1 MIVCV
6 STCPCDVFPFIMQLP
21 ETSVLLMTAI
31 TLLLPMPALVLVGFL
46 NGTHGEQAVRRS
58 MGAEC
63 CESLWVHGVGRCGV
77 QVTACLFDGVGLEQ
91 RILTRAALNSGH
103 NALAHALFQG
113 KCDWEPADDP
123 RQIQNVKEGKL
134 PSDFK
139 RDWGKAAGGTK
150 YDKRPGSGS
159 NSST

>member
-1 MIVCV
+1 
-6 STCPCDVFPFIMQLP
+6 MQLP

-77 QVTACLFDGVGLEQ
+77 QVTACLFDGVGLEDPDNQ
-91 RILTRAALNSGH
+91 EDTANAVHEGTRCFH
-103 NALAHALFQG
+103 
-113 KCDWEPADDP
+113 D
-123 RQIQNVKEGKL
+123 KECL
-134 PSDFK
+134 
-139 RDWGKAAGGTK
+139 
-150 YDKRPGSGS
+150 Y
-159 NSST
+159 